1 MRAVHYFLRSRR
13 AGSTTA
19 ALAVVAALGWFV
31 VDGPLGSP
39 QNVETRLVWASLY
52 LPLLAAMIISAGTHA
67 PFGEIEHTASTSL
80 AALRLVHVAL
90 LFLWSLATLEFLT
103 LGRTLPDAWLLP
115 ARNLA
120 GFTGIA
126 LLTARVSGAH
136 LSWIVPMIFTVA
148 VMLIGAPGS
157 ADSAPWAWPVQPP
170 TDAFALASAA
180 TLLAAGLTTAVL
192 VGPRE
197 ARGEAPA

>member
-1 MRAVHYFLRSRR
+1 V
-13 AGSTTA
+13 
-19 ALAVVAALGWFV
+19 
-31 VDGPLGSP
+31 GSP

-67 PFGEIEHTASTSL
+67 PFGEVEHTASRSL
-80 AALRLVHVAL
+80 PALRLVHVAL
-90 LFLWSLATLEFLT
+90 LFLVSLTTFEILT

-126 LLTARVSGAH
+126 LLTARISGAH
-136 LSWIVPMIFTVA
+136 LSWIVPLIFAVA
-148 VMLIGAPGS
+148 VLLIGAPGS
-157 ADSAPWAWPVQPP
+157 ADSAAWAWPVQPP
-170 TDAFALASAA
+170 TDAVALASAA

-192 VGPRE
+192 GGPRE
-197 ARGEAPA
+197 ARSEAST

>member
-1 MRAVHYFLRSRR
+1 MRAVQYFLRSRR
-13 AGSTTA
+13 AGSATA
-19 ALAVVAALGWFV
+19 ALATLAALGWFV
-31 VDGPLGSP
+31 VDGPLGNP
-39 QNVETRLVWASLY
+39 QNVETRLVWASLF

-90 LFLWSLATLEFLT
+90 LFLLSLATLEFLT

-126 LLTARVSGAH
+126 LLTARRRCPPLVDRAADLYRSRDAHWRSGERGLRLLGLARATAH
-136 LSWIVPMIFTVA
+136 RRLCPRKRRHTPGRRPHNRRTGWP
-148 VMLIGAPGS
+148 APG
-157 ADSAPWAWPVQPP
+157 AQ
-170 TDAFALASAA
+170 
-180 TLLAAGLTTAVL
+180 
-192 VGPRE
+192 
-197 ARGEAPA
+197 